1 MVGKMFTILKNVVT
15 MVLVSSSLSLAVSSQ
30 VDAHGGGLDSD
41 GGHNCRVGSC
51 AGTYHCHQSRG
62 PGCGGGGYRSGGYS
76 TPRITPAF
84 CVALEGG
91 YFTKSEIAQIQTAL
105 SVRGHRPGP
114 IDGIY
119 GRQTR
124 SALNRFEKKEKLT
137 MSSGNS
143 LYFRSIERLG
153 IAC

>member
-1 MVGKMFTILKNVVT
+1 
-15 MVLVSSSLSLAVSSQ
+15 
-30 VDAHGGGLDSD
+30 
-41 GGHNCRVGSC
+41 
-51 AGTYHCHQSRG
+51 
-62 PGCGGGGYRSGGYS
+62 
-76 TPRITPAF
+76 
-84 CVALEGG
+84 
-91 YFTKSEIAQIQTAL
+91 
-105 SVRGHRPGP
+105 VRGHRPGP